1 MRLGLLTNQMT
12 QTDLR
17 AERTNPKISLLSL
30 IAGRERGIGQM
41 IGVGINL
48 QSEQI
53 RKGTGQELRVLKR
66 ELSLRVSH
74 QGLEEKVRVLD

>member
-17 AERTNPKISLLSL
+17 AERTKPELSLLS
-30 IAGRERGIGQM
+30 IAGRERVIGQM

-53 RKGTGQELRVLKR
+53 RKETGQELRVLKR

-74 QGLEEKVRVLD
+74 RGSEEKVRVQD